1 MSRSEKLAGN
11 LANRKWLASRLRA
24 EIVGPDPA
32 GTECDLHPGGEQKRF
47 TREEFYKPKKQANGE
62 EVIWQDP
69 PAKTYGA
76 GVLFPIGVIEERE
89 QLRAGEDQEDQQSS
103 VEIDPGE
110 NQDVDEKLERR
121 AERKAAKIPAAM
133 DESEDYAVTLANAFR
148 PSAIGLSFLADFSVE
163 GLGLRVEVVSVGRL
177 GSDDIR
183 EIPVGTYKK
192 TKVIVG
198 DPGGVPFPKSVWL
211 RVPLRDDANGLP
223 YVEISSAE
231 LLASRGAI
239 IKKLAGVGQGLE
251 IVVVSRGGYS
261 RLTST
266 QRLITVS
273 LVNRK
278 ELDAGNLDEQC
289 LFQAGIRV
297 KGQTGSP
304 WIQPYPESEVS
315 KLGVQD
321 PMSDEQINR
330 LIYRQHQTFAIGH
343 GCAADWAGQSPES
356 VAEVWTDV
364 MPAFETPTTSA
375 DLFVWNKDGSRQ
387 PIKVSMR
394 KLAGLDPEDDGAAEI
409 DALVQSYKSWINDL
423 KTEREGVPSISADM
437 KETSEVLIKRCE
449 ECLERIEDGV
459 KFLQE
464 NTTLA
469 CAAKEAFVLA
479 NRAMLIAQ
487 LRSTREV
494 RVPSLGSD
502 GKSIIW
508 SPAISDIDPS
518 IPDPQGRGYWR
529 AFQIAFLL
537 MSLRGIADPEGKDRE
552 IVDLIWFP
560 TGGGKTEAYLGL
572 TAFTILFNRLSG
584 RNSGGADVLMRY
596 TLRLLTAQQ
605 FQRAAILFCAMEQ
618 IRNKIPKLGEKP
630 FRIGLWVGGTTSPN
644 TREEALQALQ
654 SLQRDPGSENPF
666 ILLKCPWC
674 GAKFGASSSEGAHR
688 QRGGPRGRSFHAKET
703 GIPSVLGY
711 SKYTRT
717 NDALP
722 TVVFRCNDS
731 ACDFGTASTMQ
742 KSRPPLPIV
751 IIDEDLIENPP
762 SLVIGTVDKFA
773 MLAWK
778 PGVRRLFGIGSNGK
792 HEGMPPSLI
801 IQDELHLISG
811 PLGSMVGA
819 YETVIERLCRKDGYG
834 HIKPKIIASTA
845 TISRAREQISH
856 LYARDNVFLFPPSGL
871 EAGDSFFA
879 RDARN
884 DDGTPEPGRLYLGV
898 LASAHG
904 SFQTTQ
910 ARVYACLMQHAVIMN
925 TDEAGRDP
933 WWTLLCFFNSL
944 RELGGAA
951 SLFVADARDYLKVI
965 LDRQGIKYEKIRKL
979 FNVSE
984 LTSRIR
990 GDQVPK
996 ELERLERTL
1005 RVQTDKNKSAT
1016 NDDYDVVDACL
1027 ASSIIEVG
1035 VDVSRL
1041 ALMVIVGQPKTTSQY
1056 IQVSSRVGRDPEK
1069 PGLVAVLYGQSKP
1082 RDRSHFERFRPYH
1095 QRLYAQVEPTSV
1107 TPFSAPAV
1115 ERSLHGIIVAAVR
1128 QLGVLD
1134 AESSSPDPFPLGE
1147 SSSLRNLIEEMI
1159 EERVLAVAPKER
1171 DAVMEKLQLRL
1182 EQWRKWQPGEYGGF
1196 GAAPQ
1201 DPPLLYPAGSTV
1213 PPNWDGHSWPTM
1225 SSLRN
1230 VDASCEAEITRFFNK
1245 LQDEQ
1250 I

>member
-1 MSRSEKLAGN
+1 MSLPEKLANN
-11 LANRKWLASRLRA
+11 LSNRKWLASRLRA
-24 EIVGPDPA
+24 EIVGPDPF
-32 GTECDLHPGGEQKRF
+32 GQGNDICSGGEPKRF
-47 TREEFYKPKKQANGE
+47 TREEHYKPKKQANGE
-62 EVIWQDP
+62 EVLRPDSPSQR
-69 PAKTYGA
+69 YGA
-76 GVLFPIGVIEERE
+76 GVLFPVGVIGESE
-89 QLRAGEDQEDQQSS
+89 QLRAGEEDEPQVSS
-103 VEIDPGE
+103 DIDPGE
-110 NQDVDEKLERR
+110 NQDVDEKFERH
-121 AERKAAKIPAAM
+121 AERKAAKTPAAM

-148 PSAIGLSFLADFSVE
+148 PSAIGMSFLADFSVE
-163 GLGLRVEVVSVGRL
+163 GTGLRVEVVSVGRL
-177 GSDDIR
+177 GNDDLQ
-183 EIPVGTYKK
+183 EIPAGTYKQ
-192 TKVIVG
+192 TKVMVG
-198 DPGGVPFPKSVWL
+198 DPGGVPFPQSIWL
-211 RVPLRDDANGLP
+211 RIPLLDDAKKYP
-223 YVEISSAE
+223 HVEVSSAD
-231 LLASRGAI
+231 LLASGRSIRRKLDGA
-239 IKKLAGVGQGLE
+239 GHGLE

-278 ELDAGNLDEQC
+278 EPDAGNLDEQC

-297 KGQTGSP
+297 RGMTGLS
-304 WIQPYPESEVS
+304 WIQPYPETEVS
-315 KLGVQD
+315 KLGAQD

-343 GCAADWAGQSPES
+343 GCAADWAGQSPS
-356 VAEVWTDV
+356 MVSEVWTDV

-375 DLFVWNKDGSRQ
+375 DLFVKNEDGSKQ

-394 KLAGLDPEDDGAAEI
+394 KLAGLDPEDDGTAEI
-409 DALVQSYKSWINDL
+409 DALVRAYKSWINEL
-423 KTEREGVPSISADM
+423 KKERKGVPSISGDM
-437 KETSEVLIKRCE
+437 TETAEGLIKRCK

-459 KFLQE
+459 RFLQE
-464 NTTLA
+464 SSTVA

-479 NRAMLIAQ
+479 NRAMLVAQ
-487 LRSTREV
+487 LRATRDV
-494 RVPSLGSD
+494 REPGLGTD
-502 GKSIIW
+502 GKSIVW
-508 SPAISDIDPS
+508 SPAISNPDPS

-537 MSLRGIADPEGKDRE
+537 MSLRGIAEPDGDDRQ

-584 RNSGGADVLMRY
+584 RNLGGADVLMRY

-618 IRNKIPKLGEKP
+618 IRHKTPKLGEKP
-630 FRIGLWVGGTTSPN
+630 FRIGLWVGGSASPN
-644 TREEALQALQ
+644 TREEALHALQ
-654 SLQRDPGSENPF
+654 SLQKDPESENPF

-674 GAKFGASSSEGAHR
+674 GAKFGPSSSEGKDR
-688 QRGGPRGRSFHAKET
+688 QRGGWRGRSAHARET

-717 NDALP
+717 NNAPP
-722 TVVFRCNDS
+722 TVVFRCNDG

-742 KSRPPLPIV
+742 KPRPPLPIV
-751 IIDEDLIENPP
+751 IIDEDLIEDPP

-778 PGVRRLFGIGSNGK
+778 PGVRKLFGIGSNGK
-792 HEGMPPSLI
+792 HEGLPPSLI

-834 HIKPKIIASTA
+834 DIKPKIIASTA

-856 LYARDNVFLFPPSGL
+856 LYARDEVFLFPPSGL

-884 DDGTPEPGRLYLGV
+884 DDGTPKPGRLYVGI

-910 ARVYACLMQHAVIMN
+910 ARVYACLMQHAAIMN

-951 SLFVADARDYLKVI
+951 SLFVADARDYLRVI

-990 GDQVPK
+990 SDQVPK

-1005 RVQTDKNKSAT
+1005 RTQTVNSKNTA
-1016 NDDYDVVDACL
+1016 DDNDVVDACL
-1027 ASSIIEVG
+1027 ASNIIEVG

-1041 ALMVIVGQPKTTSQY
+1041 ALMAIVGQPKTTSQY

-1069 PGLVAVLYGQSKP
+1069 PGLVTVLYGQSKP
-1082 RDRSHFERFRPYH
+1082 RDRSHYERFKPYH

-1115 ERSLHGIIVAAVR
+1115 ERSLHGIIVAVVR
-1128 QLGVLD
+1128 QLGILD

-1147 SSSLRNLIEEMI
+1147 DSALRDLVEEMI
-1159 EERVLAVAPKER
+1159 EERIRVVAPEER
-1171 DAVMEKLQLRL
+1171 DSVMEKLQFRL
-1182 EQWRKWQPGEYGGF
+1182 NQWRKWQPSEYGGF

-1201 DPPLLYPAGSTV
+1201 DPPLLHPAGNTI
-1213 PPNWDGHSWPTM
+1213 PPSWDGHSWPTM

-1230 VDASCEAEITRFFNK
+1230 VDATCEAEVTRFFNQ
-1245 LQDEQ
+1245 LQEQ
-1250 I
+1250 QT